1 MVHHLHGECP
11 ELTLPVLNLGPL
23 LWHWENSGT
32 DPSVELD
39 LEQVKAL
46 VEEIGF
52 EIRVRHPLCTLPQ
65 MIGQVR
71 GLLTMDYST
80 V

>member
-1 MVHHLHGECP
+1 M
-11 ELTLPVLNLGPL
+11 LNLGPL

-32 DPSVELD
+32 DPSIELD

-52 EIRVRHPLCTLPQ
+52 EIRVRRR
-65 MIGQVR
+65 I
-71 GLLTMDYST
+71 ST
-80 V
+80 AAC